1 MPVRVD
7 DLTTPEEMVF
17 ESPVIPAT
25 AEKSLLLPDIGVT
38 LRKLDL
44 DQTKYDP
51 QGKYY
56 ETAVILPN
64 WKGEGITELFGF
76 EVVASIEPFI
86 ANLLPAQEAKIT
98 FQLSNDDGA
107 SFLVWVDGPDAW
119 VPAVGILANT
129 YNDIATID
137 RRIPL
142 FPFSDPHQ
150 VRLKVLL
157 TPGADGRQRPVL
169 KNTIIFNKHTM
180 DLYEDVTRSLKR
192 CLDHEIKVPMFFLAE
207 IATPCD
213 TVEVERDIGLDVTVE
228 EPIKVYNLTTDP
240 GRNINLFASLG
251 GPNNRT
257 VTMVAPQIGQI
268 EVQFVGV
275 PDVFIGAEEFFQISK
290 IPSVVIFVNRM
301 TQYLSIRVRAP
312 ELERSISRKEGRLQF
327 ARLYYLIDATVRV
340 QSSLKREALQMT
352 DAVARVLD
360 QGDTCPSV
368 ANGEHYCVMEQLNEV
383 AEDRIAQ
390 GLFVGAVNLKILGKI
405 WLKDEQ
411 VSLGPLVEKSNIN
424 VGAEFTCN
432 LNLPSH
438 LRRVYRELS
447 VLE

>member
-1 MPVRVD
+1 M
-7 DLTTPEEMVF
+7 
-17 ESPVIPAT
+17 
-25 AEKSLLLPDIGVT
+25 
-38 LRKLDL
+38 
-44 DQTKYDP
+44 
-51 QGKYY
+51 
-56 ETAVILPN
+56 
-64 WKGEGITELFGF
+64 
-76 EVVASIEPFI
+76 
-86 ANLLPAQEAKIT
+86 
-98 FQLSNDDGA
+98 
-107 SFLVWVDGPDAW
+107 
-119 VPAVGILANT
+119 
-129 YNDIATID
+129 
-137 RRIPL
+137 PL
-142 FPFSDPHQ
+142 FPFSSPHQ

-157 TPGADGRQRPVL
+157 TPGAGGLQRPVL

-192 CLDHEIKVPMFFLAE
+192 CLDAEIKVPMFFIAE

-213 TVEVERDIGLDVTVE
+213 TVEVERDIGLDVTVVP
-228 EPIKVYNLTTDP
+228 PIKVYNLTTDP
-240 GRNINLFASLG
+240 ARNIDLFASLG

-257 VTMVAPQIGQI
+257 VTMVSPQVGQI

-275 PDVFIGAEEFFQISK
+275 PEVFIGAEEFFQISK
-290 IPSVVIFVNRM
+290 IPSVVVFVNKM
-301 TQYLSIRVRAP
+301 TQYLSIRVRTP

-327 ARLYYLIDATVRV
+327 ARLYYIIDATVRV

-368 ANGEHYCVMEQLNEV
+368 ANGEHYCVMEQYNEV

-411 VSLGPLVEKSNIN
+411 VSLGPLVEKVNTN
-424 VGAEFTCN
+424 VGAQFTCN